1 MDRLEQVK
9 NTVTANGMRE
19 WTDERVSQAMREY
32 ADQQN
37 AELDKMGEHLSAENS
52 DLSSQIEGLKY
63 DKERLRERVEELEA
77 QNKRLKI
84 AHYAIV
90 RAYEEYGPLA
100 SVSTKQVSE
109 NVLKEIGFDPSKETL

>member
-1 MDRLEQVK
+1 MQTMNKLEQIK

-63 DKERLRERVEELEA
+63 DKERLRERVKELEGA
-77 QNKRLKI
+77 LTATLNVARACDRGRFVNILDKAEKTLK
-84 AHYAIV
+84 
-90 RAYEEYGPLA
+90 
-100 SVSTKQVSE
+100 K
-109 NVLKEIGFDPSKETL
+109 